1 LRCVHERYGVC
12 AMFMNAKSQLAKRPW
27 HGLDASS
34 LDVRSLRLL
43 AAVAETGSVSRAAQ
57 ELSISQPSAT
67 ARIQA
72 LEAQLGF
79 RVLERGASGSR
90 LTSQGEELLALAGPA
105 LMAWNELETGARAIA
120 AGASPCLRVISSYT
134 IADYLMPQWF
144 RECEGLLKAQSLEL
158 LVANSAT
165 VLKEMSRQSVSL
177 GFVECPEVPDELESC
192 PVGRDEL
199 VIAVSKNHS
208 WAGRKQLDLEEL
220 ISSPILMREPGSGTR
235 ATFELALS
243 KAMPGA
249 SIQVSGVFGSTSAL
263 KASVLQGNAA
273 GVLSY
278 LAVEREIQTGELMRL
293 EVPELSLERVLHAVW
308 PKNKKLDAVSRRLLS
323 VAQRDWSPC

>member
-1 LRCVHERYGVC
+1 
-12 AMFMNAKSQLAKRPW
+12 MFMNAKAQLAKRQW

-72 LEAQLGF
+72 LELQLGF
-79 RVLERGASGSR
+79 QVLERGASGSR
-90 LTSQGEELLALAGPA
+90 LTTRGEELLALAQPA
-105 LMAWNELETGARAIA
+105 LMAWSELESGARAIA
-120 AGASPCLRVISSYT
+120 VGAFPSLRVISSYT
-134 IADYLMPQWF
+134 IAEYLMPQWF
-144 RECEGLLKAQSLEL
+144 QECEGFLRAQSLEL

-199 VIAVSKNHS
+199 VIVVSKHHS
-208 WAGRKQLDLEEL
+208 WARRKQLDLEEL
-220 ISSPILMREPGSGTR
+220 IDSPILMREPGSGTR

-249 SIQVSGVFGSTSAL
+249 SLLVSGVFGSTSAL

-273 GVLSY
+273 GVLSS
-278 LAVEREIQTGELMRL
+278 LAAEKEIQTGELIPL
-293 EVPELSLERVLHAVW
+293 EVPGLCLERVLHAVW
-308 PKNKKLDAVSRRLLS
+308 PKHKTLDGVARRLLR
-323 VAQRDWSPC
+323 VAQRAWCPLNSLGSLQQ